1 MTNYVVTPP
10 SPEAVRRIVDI
21 HAARQAGLT
30 LRRIAKI
37 HNISNPRVHQILK
50 FWARPDRA
58 ALLQKLAVQVYEAP
72 SP

>member
-1 MTNYVVTPP
+1 M
-10 SPEAVRRIVDI
+10 
-21 HAARQAGLT
+21 GLT
-30 LRRIAKI
+30 LRQIAKI